1 MKARYKRYKRKKK
14 SFNKQ
19 SIYIIIYYG
28 FKKFIFIFLLLFI
41 NNKFNSRIKNK
52 YNYNTSNKFSNNTVH
67 IAIDIDNKYIYPAIV
82 YLTSLFD
89 NKAKT
94 TFYYINVITNG
105 KLEKKNFEKINY
117 VVDKFGNNFVKMIY
131 HNIGD
136 SFKGATTGHLPLTT
150 YYKIALPSLLPNV
163 DKIIFTDSDIINLE
177 DLTEMYNFKF
187 KEKVYFAGI
196 LDYINHLTQL
206 RDFGLSSDK
215 YINAGV
221 LIMNLKAMREDSIEA
236 KLREFVSNHT
246 CIFWDQTAI
255 NCVCRNNIQNLP
267 YKYNVFAFDQFYKLV
282 ELNNQQKFQ
291 YKYTERQLKKF
302 FEEPTNFHY
311 VSLDKPWLRSTQK
324 FNRVYWWYYAKM
336 SGFYKEILDYYNFNY
351 DEIESLLKQI
361 PNDGGLLKRNY
372 KKIY

>member
-1 MKARYKRYKRKKK
+1 MKARYKRYRKKK
-14 SFNKQ
+14 KYFDEQN
-19 SIYIIIYYG
+19 IHIIIYYG
-28 FKKFIFIFLLLFI
+28 YKKFIFIILLFFI
-41 NNKFNSRIKNK
+41 NNTFNSRIKNK
-52 YNYNTSNKFSNNTVH
+52 YNYNTSNKYSNNSVH
-67 IAIDIDNKYIYPAIV
+67 IAINIDNKYIYPAIV

-89 NKAKT
+89 NRAKT
-94 TFYYINVITNG
+94 TFYYINVLTNG
-105 KLEKKNFEKINY
+105 KLGKNATNKINY
-117 VVDKFGNNFVKMIY
+117 VVDKFGNNFVKIIY
-131 HNIGD
+131 HNLGD
-136 SFKGATTGHLPLTT
+136 DFKDATEWHLPS

-163 DKIIFTDSDIINLE
+163 DRIIFIDSDMINLE

-206 RDFGLSSDK
+206 RDFNLSSDK

-282 ELNNQQKFQ
+282 ELNNHQKFQ
-291 YKYTERQLKKF
+291 YKYTERQLKNF

-324 FNRVYWWYYAKM
+324 FNRVYWWYYVKM

-372 KKIY
+372 KIIY